1 MFESFKAKRS
11 VERIIDE
18 QFYEKVAYEMEAGQ
32 IKVGLWA
39 KATANAEGN
48 EAKIKSLYIQY
59 RVQALV
65 DDIRM
70 VHAADAKDKKVENS
84 QKAIKKKI
92 ISKDK
97 KVESPQKTIKK
108 KSKHKENNKMSEEER
123 KSYWTQVRYTLAFVV
138 LIIIIASIGS
148 N

>member
-1 MFESFKAKRS
+1 
-11 VERIIDE
+11 
-18 QFYEKVAYEMEAGQ
+18 MEAGQ
-32 IKVGLWA
+32 IKAGLWA

-65 DDIRM
+65 DDIRI
-70 VHAADAKDKKVENS
+70 VHAADSNDKKIENS
-84 QKAIKKKI
+84 
-92 ISKDK
+92 
-97 KVESPQKTIKK
+97 ERTIKK

-123 KSYWTQVRYTLAFVV
+123 KSYWIQVRYILAFLV